1 MCALISPSVLYLG
14 HVVNKDGLHPNPIT
28 VDNVLRCKTP
38 QNVKETQQILKK
50 EHTFFCY
57 LFIDHC
63 SFKTINVMAF
73 QTFSV
78 QHQTGWTAE
87 YCNMPL
93 LTSTVYL
100 PGLLATH
107 EYYNNPLLAFSV
119 YLRGLRATYE
129 YYNKPLLT
137 SSVYLSGMPATHG
150 YLFSLHA
157 ISAPNAILKIG
168 NYTIDI

>member
-1 MCALISPSVLYLG
+1 MQEAYYKRIILWDLIYLYDVIIYSDTVQSRLKQYDSVFTRQREAGRKFMCALISPSVLYLG
-14 HVVNKDGLHPNPIT
+14 HVVKKDWLHPNPIT

-38 QNVKETQQILKK
+38 QNVKETQQTLKK

-100 PGLLATH
+100 PGL
-107 EYYNNPLLAFSV
+107 
-119 YLRGLRATYE
+119 
-129 YYNKPLLT
+129 
-137 SSVYLSGMPATHG
+137 PATQ
-150 YLFSLHA
+150 
-157 ISAPNAILKIG
+157 
-168 NYTIDI
+168 